1 MCVEWQPFDT
11 LKSQTFKTV
20 HLYVKEMHMHF
31 YKEMHIDS
39 RLLESVDGKYSIMS
53 EGPSC
58 AGNWYRRSC
67 KRKTEDSQ
75 AWKSF

>member
-1 MCVEWQPFDT
+1 M
-11 LKSQTFKTV
+11 
-20 HLYVKEMHMHF
+20 
-31 YKEMHIDS
+31 KEMHIDS

-67 KRKTEDSQ
+67 KRKTEEI
-75 AWKSF
+75 AKHGKAFKNTV

>member
-1 MCVEWQPFDT
+1 M
-11 LKSQTFKTV
+11 
-20 HLYVKEMHMHF
+20 
-31 YKEMHIDS
+31 KEMHIDS

-75 AWKSF
+75 AWKSFQEYCLETFREHL